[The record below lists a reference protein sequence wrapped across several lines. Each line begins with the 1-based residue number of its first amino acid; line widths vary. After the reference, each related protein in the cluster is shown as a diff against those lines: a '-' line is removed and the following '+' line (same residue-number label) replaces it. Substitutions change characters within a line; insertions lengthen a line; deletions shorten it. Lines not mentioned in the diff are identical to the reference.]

1 MLDLR
6 ARKLRV
12 FVAWA
17 LGVGA
22 LVAAPAVAAETHF
35 GANDGRHA
43 GRKSCRGVRVPTG
56 ANLQVAIN
64 RARKGAKLCLG
75 RGTYFTRSGITLRS
89 KQKLVGVT
97 RSRTVIKTSG
107 ASTVID
113 ARNTT
118 GVKIKRLS
126 VTGAGGGRRCAP
138 GCGRGISPG
147 RKTKIVRVRVHHN
160 QVLGIGGS
168 RGGLVIKKSEVD
180 HNGHRDLYG
189 CCTGAIKTGTAYT
202 IKDTYVHDNVGVGIW
217 CDVGCKGGKWR
228 VLNNVTVR
236 NTLGG
241 IRYETAGAHGSALIR
256 GNAVRRNNR
265 LGSGGHGG
273 IEINSSRNAVVEKNR
288 VRRNTGPGIIIGGKR
303 RPGLGNIMVRYN
315 VLTHDHIQKCGGP
328 VSCKGNR

>member
-1 MLDLR
+1 MR
-6 ARKLRV
+6 ASI
-12 FVAWA
+12 ACA
-17 LGVGA
+17 IGVSWLLA
-22 LVAAPAVAAETHF
+22 APVAAVDAASTKASEQGHS
-35 GANDGRHA
+35 R
-43 GRKSCRGVRVPTG
+43 RRSCRGVHVPAG

-64 RARKGAKLCLG
+64 HARKGAKLCLG
-75 RGTYFTRSGITLRS
+75 RGTYFTRSGVTLRS

-97 RSRTVIKTSG
+97 RSRTVIKSSG
-107 ASTVID
+107 ASVID

-126 VTGAGGGRRCAP
+126 VTGAKGGRRCAP

-180 HNGHRDLYG
+180 HNGHPDLYG

-202 IKDTYVHDNVGVGIW
+202 IKDTFVHDNVGVGIW

-228 VLNNVTVR
+228 VLNNVSVR

-241 IRYETAGAHGSALIR
+241 IRYETAGAQGSALIR

-288 VRRNTGPGIIIGGKR
+288 VRRNTGPGIIIGGNR

-315 VLTHDHIQKCGGP
+315 VLTYDHIQKCGGP
-328 VSCKGNR
+328 VSCRGNR